1 MSSLGEGLGPGG
13 SSELR
18 QAERSCLGD
27 SEEELVLGEKTVN
40 VLLGIAGLC
49 GEELWPPD
57 WVAQPFG
64 AGSLPS
70 LRLISRSVGGWS
82 GQACHRLGVL
92 LHKV

>member
-1 MSSLGEGLGPGG
+1 MQRQQQDRLTARAFARSPGVVGRAQSSYETSSLGEGLGPGG

-49 GEELWPPD
+49 GEELWPP
-57 WVAQPFG
+57 G
-64 AGSLPS
+64 
-70 LRLISRSVGGWS
+70 
-82 GQACHRLGVL
+82 
-92 LHKV
+92 